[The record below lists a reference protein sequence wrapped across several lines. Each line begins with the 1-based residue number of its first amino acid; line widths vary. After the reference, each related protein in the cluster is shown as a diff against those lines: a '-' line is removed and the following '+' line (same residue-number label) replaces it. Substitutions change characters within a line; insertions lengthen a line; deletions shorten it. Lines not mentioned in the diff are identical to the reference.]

1 VSGARGAPRHQED
14 DMTADAP
21 ATDRLGPDDTAAEQ
35 AGIRAVLAEYV
46 AAHADRDADRILA
59 AFTDDAVRYT
69 LAPPLAQEPGTEY
82 GDADGVR
89 AWLGTFDGPVL
100 LHHRDRVVAVAGD
113 VAFAHTLTSMTA
125 TPAGAPQPFTFWFRS
140 TFGLRR
146 IEGTWRIVHQHD
158 STPFH
163 MDGSFR
169 AATDLEP

>member
-1 VSGARGAPRHQED
+1 
-14 DMTADAP
+14 MTTD
-21 ATDRLGPDDTAAEQ
+21 ATDHLAARPVPDDD

-59 AFTDDAVRYT
+59 PFTADAVRYT
-69 LAPPLAQEPGTEY
+69 LAPPLAQAPGTPY

-89 AWLGTFDGPVL
+89 AWLSTFDGPVV
-100 LHHRDRVVAVAGD
+100 LHHRDLSVAVADD

-125 TPAGAPQPFTFWFRS
+125 TPAGSPESFTFWFRS

-146 IEGTWRIVHQHD
+146 TAEGWRIVHQHD

>member
-1 VSGARGAPRHQED
+1 
-14 DMTADAP
+14 MTADAP
-21 ATDRLGPDDTAAEQ
+21 AADLLGPDGPAAEQ
-35 AGIRAVLAEYV
+35 AGIRAVLDEYV
-46 AAHADRDADRILA
+46 AAHADRDADHILA

-89 AWLGTFDGPVL
+89 AWLGTFDGPVV
-100 LHHRDRVVAVAGD
+100 LHHRDRVVAAAGD

-125 TPAGAPQPFTFWFRS
+125 TPTGAPQSFTFWFRS

-146 IEGTWRIVHQHD
+146 IDGAWRIAHQHD

>member
-1 VSGARGAPRHQED
+1 
-14 DMTADAP
+14 MTADAHT
-21 ATDRLGPDDTAAEQ
+21 TDRLGPDDTATEQ
-35 AGIRAVLAEYV
+35 AGILAVLDEYV

-89 AWLGTFDGPVL
+89 AWLTTFDGPVL
-100 LHHRDRVVAVAGD
+100 LHHRDRVVAVTGD

-125 TPAGAPQPFTFWFRS
+125 TPAGASQPFTFWFRS

>member
-1 VSGARGAPRHQED
+1 
-14 DMTADAP
+14 MTADAP
-21 ATDRLGPDDTAAEQ
+21 TTDRSGRDDTASEQ
-35 AGIRAVLAEYV
+35 AGIRAVLDEYV
-46 AAHADRDADRILA
+46 AAHAGRDADRILG

-89 AWLGTFDGPVL
+89 AWLATFDGPVL
-100 LHHRDRVVAVAGD
+100 LHHRDRGVAVAGD
-113 VAFAHTLTSMTA
+113 VAFAHTLTFMTA

-146 IEGTWRIVHQHD
+146 IEGAWRIVHQHD